1 LDLTD
6 LLGGDIVVPLMIL
19 LAFLILIILVLLARA
34 SSPRKGRADDV
45 DIPQVVYEIE
55 SEVLPPQEIIESET
69 SPIVEEILTPRDIT
83 SSEIRPIVEEVLPPP
98 EIIEP
103 EIRSIVEEV
112 LPPPE
117 IIEPEIRP
125 IVEEGE
131 SVDDFRLPPE
141 EVEIKDDIRPLLQ
154 KGASDGCQYC
164 SIFRDIGTAVCPN
177 CGRPL
182 NLRIILKES

>member
-55 SEVLPPQEIIESET
+55 SEVLPLQEIIESET

-83 SSEIRPIVEEVLPPP
+83 SSEIRPIVEEVL
-98 EIIEP
+98 
-103 EIRSIVEEV
+103 
-112 LPPPE
+112 LPPE

>member
-1 LDLTD
+1 M
-6 LLGGDIVVPLMIL
+6 PLMVL

-34 SSPRKGRADDV
+34 SSPRKSGAGDA
-45 DIPQVVYEIE
+45 DIPQVVDEIE
-55 SEVLPPQEIIESET
+55 PEVLPPQEIIE
-69 SPIVEEILTPRDIT
+69 P
-83 SSEIRPIVEEVLPPP
+83 EIRPKVEEEVLQP
-98 EIIEP
+98 
-103 EIRSIVEEV
+103 R
-112 LPPPE
+112 E

-131 SVDDFRLPPE
+131 SVADFQPPPNE
-141 EVEIKDDIRPLLQ
+141 AEIKDDIRPLLQ

-182 NLRIILKES
+182 NLRIIQKES

>member
-1 LDLTD
+1 MTD

-55 SEVLPPQEIIESET
+55 S
-69 SPIVEEILTPRDIT
+69 
-83 SSEIRPIVEEVLPPP
+83 
-98 EIIEP
+98 
-103 EIRSIVEEV
+103 EV

-177 CGRPL
+177 CGKPL

>member
-1 LDLTD
+1 LTD

-55 SEVLPPQEIIESET
+55 S
-69 SPIVEEILTPRDIT
+69 
-83 SSEIRPIVEEVLPPP
+83 
-98 EIIEP
+98 
-103 EIRSIVEEV
+103 EV

-177 CGRPL
+177 CGKPL